1 MQKGESNMA
10 SIKCSPS
17 AAVAFEIE
25 QRAKREGRS
34 RGDMMVKLLQHAL
47 ATSAPID
54 IETGTLDK
62 IERGHSSGV
71 AAACWLSGPIFAAVQ
86 RLAREEDR
94 SQSWVVRDLLRCEL
108 RRRGAMPTPEGA
120 PPIPA

>member
-1 MQKGESNMA
+1 MA
-10 SIKCSPS
+10 SMKCSPS
-17 AAVAFEIE
+17 AALAFEIE

-34 RGDMMVKLLQHAL
+34 RGEMMVRLLEHAL

-54 IETGTLDK
+54 IETGTVDK

-86 RLAREEDR
+86 RLAREDSR

-108 RRRGAMPTPEGA
+108 RRRGVLPTPAGA
-120 PPIPA
+120 PPSPAA